1 MKNQIRHIPSW
12 IQTLK
17 PKSNTHPDDKFSK
30 TTQVNNKQR
39 TKNQTSKRGK
49 KNESFTWGKRVV
61 ESPSWFAE
69 NEEQESNAKSMPKQI
84 NVCICKRQNLPTT
97 RSGEERERDDEE
109 RQSGRESV
117 RLCGLGGFFFFLLL
131 IFFFI
136 IIIIL
141 NMGRVGTTRL
151 TSAYEEPGMTRNI
164 WIG

>member
-17 PKSNTHPDDKFSK
+17 PKSNTHPDDKFNK

-39 TKNQTSKRGK
+39 TKNQTRKRGK

-84 NVCICKRQNLPTT
+84 RSCLVTVFVFYFQKLVFENIKKKQFSCIFEIK
-97 RSGEERERDDEE
+97 
-109 RQSGRESV
+109 
-117 RLCGLGGFFFFLLL
+117 
-131 IFFFI
+131 
-136 IIIIL
+136 
-141 NMGRVGTTRL
+141 NMFG
-151 TSAYEEPGMTRNI
+151 
-164 WIG
+164 